1 MKRLPSRQ
9 KITGRTSIRSR
20 LEHFRRI
27 IAHSSR
33 TAVVRVASHLGV
45 IPRSVDDRRKIR
57 GGGILSDLAIL
68 LCLFLQRFGDMFL
81 SKAGVPLR

>member
-20 LEHFRRI
+20 LEHFRCI
-27 IAHSSR
+27 VAHSSR

-45 IPRSVDDRRKIR
+45 IPRSVADRRKVR

-68 LCLFLQRFGDMFL
+68 LCLFLQRLGDMLL
-81 SKAGVPLR
+81 SKAGVPLP